1 MRQGGLGRGL
11 EALIPVRQQGER
23 IHNIRIDRIDPNP
36 YQPRQSFDEGK
47 LQELADSIK
56 EKGVVQPIIVTPD
69 GERYRLIVGERRL
82 LAASRAGLQE
92 IPSIVKNV
100 TDDGLFELS
109 LIENIQREDLSPL
122 EEAMAYRGLIQKFG
136 YTQDE
141 LASKLGKNRATIA
154 NTLRLLDLPSEVK
167 DFIAGRKITAGH
179 ARAILSVRSK
189 VQQLLLTQKIISQNL
204 TVREA
209 EEMARRLEQRHRVSK
224 KRQLAPEYE
233 QVVSE
238 LREALGTKVEVS
250 QGRKEAGVLKLYYHT
265 LEQLEDIVRR
275 LTEG

>member
-56 EKGVVQPIIVTPD
+56 EKGVVQPIIVTQN
-69 GERYRLIVGERRL
+69 GERYRLIAGERRL

-92 IPSIVKNV
+92 IPSIIKNV

-109 LIENIQREDLSPL
+109 LIENIQRENLSPL

-141 LASKLGKNRATIA
+141 LASKLGKNRATVA
-154 NTLRLLDLPSEVK
+154 NTLRLLDLPSEVQE
-167 DFIAGRKITAGH
+167 FIAGGKITAGH
-179 ARAILSVRSK
+179 ARAILSVRSR
-189 VQQLLLTQKIISQNL
+189 VQQLLLTQKITSQNL

-209 EEMARRLEQRHRVSK
+209 EEMARRLEQRHRANK

-250 QGRKEAGVLKLYYHT
+250 QGRKEAGVLKLYYRT

>member
-1 MRQGGLGRGL
+1 MKQGGLGRGL
-11 EALIPVRQQGER
+11 EALIPVKQQGER
-23 IHNIRIDRIDPNP
+23 IHNIRIDRVDPNP
-36 YQPRQSFDEGK
+36 YQPRQSFDEEK
-47 LQELADSIK
+47 LQELAESIK
-56 EKGVVQPIIVTPD
+56 EKGVVQPIIVTPN

-82 LAASRAGLQE
+82 LAAARAGLQE
-92 IPSIVKNV
+92 IPSIVKNI

-109 LIENIQREDLSPL
+109 LIENIQRENLSPL

-154 NTLRLLDLPSEVK
+154 NMMRLLDLPSEVQE
-167 DFIAGRKITAGH
+167 FIAGGKITAGH
-179 ARAILSVRSK
+179 ARAILSVHSR
-189 VQQLLLTQKIISQNL
+189 VQQLLLTQKIINQNL

-238 LREALGTKVEVS
+238 LREALGTRVELS
-250 QGRKEAGVLKLYYHT
+250 QGRKEEGVLKLYYHT